1 MMDIDA
7 GVLFERTRDD
17 FLDYAYDFI
26 NEMFDEILSY
36 YTENNLP
43 FDPRRVARETWDMLR
58 DGSYERP

>member
-1 MMDIDA
+1 MDIDA

-26 NEMFDEILSY
+26 NEMFDEILLY

>member
-1 MMDIDA
+1 MDIDA

>member
-1 MMDIDA
+1 MDIDT

-36 YTENNLP
+36 HTENNLP

-58 DGSYERP
+58 DGSYEVP